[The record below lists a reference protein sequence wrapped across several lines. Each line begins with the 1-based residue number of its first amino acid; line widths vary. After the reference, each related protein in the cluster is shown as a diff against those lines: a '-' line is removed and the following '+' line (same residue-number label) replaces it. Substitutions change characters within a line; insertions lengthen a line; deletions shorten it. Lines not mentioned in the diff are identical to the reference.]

1 MKILYTRMSPRHNW
15 DLLVTGSDN
24 IATFDRAWNLHLKGV
39 CFNGWLQ
46 RHPLAQIGEI
56 QSDWTG
62 GNVAE
67 IDNLKSNHKMESI
80 WNVSDLV
87 YPIQKVG

>member
-1 MKILYTRMSPRHNW
+1 MKILYTRLSPRHNW
-15 DLLVTGSDN
+15 DLLVTGSNN
-24 IATFDRAWNLHLKGV
+24 IATFNRSWNLHLKGISQAE
-39 CFNGWLQ
+39 GWLK
-46 RHPLAQIGEI
+46 RHPFAQIGEI

-67 IDNLKSNHKMESI
+67 IDNLKSNHKMDSV

-87 YPIQKVG
+87 SVV